1 VKTEDGKI
9 LKETRDAKGNYSS
22 VVTNQHQYGF
32 IADVA
37 GDFQVGEIR
46 HNLIMG
52 IYCLIHSI
60 ILFFQAHVHLQ
71 VRSRA

>member
-1 VKTEDGKI
+1 MKTEDGKI

-22 VVTNQHQYGF
+22 VLTNQHQYGF

-46 HNLIMG
+46 DNLIMG
-52 IYCLIHSI
+52 IY
-60 ILFFQAHVHLQ
+60 ILHHAFHN
-71 VRSRA
+71 